1 MTATP
6 EAIELARTAARAADE
21 KFADD
26 IVALDVSEHLA
37 LTDVFLIASAA
48 TERQVHAVV
57 DAVTDACLAAGVK
70 ARRREG
76 ERENRWVLVDFGDIV
91 LHAQH
96 EEDREFYDLQR
107 LWKDCP
113 QVDLQLPEH
122 PEGRSERAA
131 QDEAAAQRPWWIPAE
146 DGGQG
151 LNGA

>member
-6 EAIELARTAARAADE
+6 EAIDLARTAARAADD

-26 IVALDVSEHLA
+26 IVALDVSQHLA
-37 LTDVFLIASAA
+37 LTDIFLIASAP

-70 ARRREG
+70 PKRREG

-91 LHAQH
+91 LHVQH
-96 EEDREFYDLQR
+96 AEDREFYDLER

-113 QVDLQLPEH
+113 AVDLQLPEH
-122 PEGRSERAA
+122 PEGRSEAAAA
-131 QDEAAAQRPWWIPAE
+131 QDEAEQRPWWIPAE
-146 DGGQG
+146 DD
-151 LNGA
+151 ASSS